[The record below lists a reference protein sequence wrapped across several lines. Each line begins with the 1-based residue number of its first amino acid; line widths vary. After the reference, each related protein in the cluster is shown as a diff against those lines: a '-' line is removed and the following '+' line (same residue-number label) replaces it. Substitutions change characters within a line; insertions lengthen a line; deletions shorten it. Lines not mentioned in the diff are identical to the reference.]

1 MILSEKGSGML
12 RLGLMMI
19 ILTGILVA
27 LGYVVGLLFG
37 SPELFTLGAFV
48 LAIVF
53 NAVSYFA
60 SDKIVISMTKAKVV
74 SEAEQPTLHRIVSSL
89 ALSAGL
95 PKPRVAIVESPVPN
109 AFATGRGPSNSVV
122 AVTSGLMRAINEDEL
137 EGVLSHEISH
147 IKHRDVL
154 VGTVAATIAGAISY
168 LALVGRFGAYSSNSR
183 NSSAAGLALVLS
195 FLAPLA
201 AFLVQTAVS
210 RGREYEADSEG
221 ATLSKKPLSLA
232 SALEKIE
239 RVARSGAQIRTNPST
254 SPLWIINPFRADEMV
269 SLFSTHPPTAKRI
282 ERLREIAG
290 RMGSLK

>member
-1 MILSEKGSGML
+1 ML
-12 RLGLMMI
+12 RLGAMMI
-19 ILTGILVA
+19 LLTGIFVI

-37 SPELFTLGAFV
+37 SPELFTLGALV
-48 LAIVF
+48 LAIIF
-53 NAVSYFA
+53 NVISFFA
-60 SDKIVISMTKAKVV
+60 SDKIVISTTKAKIV

-89 ALSAGL
+89 SLAAGL
-95 PKPRVAIVESPVPN
+95 PKPKVAIVESPVPN

-122 AVTSGLMRAINEDEL
+122 AVTSGLMRAVTEDEL

-154 VGTVAATIAGAISY
+154 VATVAATIAGAISY
-168 LALVGRFGAYSSNSR
+168 LALVGRFGAYTSDSR
-183 NSSAAGLALVLS
+183 NSNAAGLALILS

-221 ATLSKKPLSLA
+221 AALSKKPLSLA

-239 RVARSGAQIRTNPST
+239 RVARSGAQIRANPFT
-254 SPLWIINPFRADEMV
+254 SPLWIINPFRADEV
-269 SLFSTHPPTAKRI
+269 VALFSTHPPTVKRI
-282 ERLREIAG
+282 ERLKEIAG
-290 RMGSLK
+290 KMGSLK

>member
-1 MILSEKGSGML
+1 MMIL
-12 RLGLMMI
+12 
-19 ILTGILVA
+19 LTGIFVI

-37 SPELFTLGAFV
+37 SPELFTLGALV
-48 LAIVF
+48 LAIIF
-53 NAVSYFA
+53 NVISFFA
-60 SDKIVISMTKAKVV
+60 SDKIVISTTKAKIV

-89 ALSAGL
+89 SLAAGL
-95 PKPRVAIVESPVPN
+95 PKPKVAIVESPVPN

-122 AVTSGLMRAINEDEL
+122 AVTSGLMRAVTEDEL

-154 VGTVAATIAGAISY
+154 VATVAATIAGAISY
-168 LALVGRFGAYSSNSR
+168 LALVGRFGAYTSDSR
-183 NSSAAGLALVLS
+183 NSNAAGLALILS

-221 ATLSKKPLSLA
+221 AALSKKPLSLA

-239 RVARSGAQIRTNPST
+239 RVARSGAQIRANPFT
-254 SPLWIINPFRADEMV
+254 SPLWIINPFRADEV
-269 SLFSTHPPTAKRI
+269 VALFSTHPPTVKRI
-282 ERLREIAG
+282 ERLKEIAG
-290 RMGSLK
+290 KMGSLK

>member
-1 MILSEKGSGML
+1 ML
-12 RLGLMMI
+12 RLGAMMFL
-19 ILTGILVA
+19 LTGILVA

-37 SPELFTLGAFV
+37 SPEIFTLGALA

-53 NAVSYFA
+53 NAVSFFA
-60 SDKIVISMTKAKVV
+60 SDKIVISMTKAKLV
-74 SEAEQPTLHRIVSSL
+74 SEADQPTLHRIVSSL
-89 ALSAGL
+89 ALGAGL
-95 PKPRVAIVESPVPN
+95 PKPKVAVVESPVPN

-122 AVTSGLMRAINEDEL
+122 AVTSGLMKAINEDEL

-154 VGTVAATIAGAISY
+154 VGTVAATIAGAITY
-168 LALVGRFGAYSSNSR
+168 LALVGRLGAYSGGSR
-183 NSSAAGLALVLS
+183 NSNAAGLALILS

-210 RGREYEADSEG
+210 RGREFEADSEG
-221 ATLSKKPLSLA
+221 ASLSKKPLSLA

-269 SLFSTHPPTAKRI
+269 SLFSTHPPTAKRV
-282 ERLREIAG
+282 ERLRAIAG
-290 RMGSLK
+290 TMGSLK

>member
-1 MILSEKGSGML
+1 MMIL
-12 RLGLMMI
+12 
-19 ILTGILVA
+19 LTGIFVI

-37 SPELFTLGAFV
+37 SPELFTLGALV
-48 LAIVF
+48 LAIIF
-53 NAVSYFA
+53 NVISFFA
-60 SDKIVISMTKAKVV
+60 SDKIVISTTKAKIV

-89 ALSAGL
+89 SLAAGL
-95 PKPRVAIVESPVPN
+95 PKPKVAIVESPVPN

-122 AVTSGLMRAINEDEL
+122 AVTSGLMRAVTEDEL

-154 VGTVAATIAGAISY
+154 VATVAATIAGAISY
-168 LALVGRFGAYSSNSR
+168 LALVGRFGAYTSDSR
-183 NSSAAGLALVLS
+183 NSNAAGLALILS

-221 ATLSKKPLSLA
+221 AALSKKPLSLA

-239 RVARSGAQIRTNPST
+239 RVARSGAQIRANPST
-254 SPLWIINPFRADEMV
+254 SPLWIINPFRADEV
-269 SLFSTHPPTAKRI
+269 VALFSTHPPTVKRI
-282 ERLREIAG
+282 ERLKEIAG
-290 RMGSLK
+290 KMGSLK

>member
-1 MILSEKGSGML
+1 ML
-12 RLGLMMI
+12 RLGVMMI
-19 ILTGILVA
+19 FLTGIFVA

-37 SPELFTLGAFV
+37 SPEIFTLGALA
-48 LAIVF
+48 LAIIF

-74 SEAEQPTLHRIVSSL
+74 SEAEQPALHRIVSSL
-89 ALSAGL
+89 ALGAGL
-95 PKPRVAIVESPVPN
+95 PKPRVAVVESAVPN

-122 AVTSGLMRAINEDEL
+122 AVTSGLMNAISEDEL
-137 EGVLSHEISH
+137 EGVISHEISH

-154 VGTVAATIAGAISY
+154 VSTVAATIAGAISY
-168 LALVGRFGAYSSNSR
+168 LALVGRFGVYSSDSR
-183 NSSAAGLALVLS
+183 NSNAAGVALILS

-221 ATLSKKPLSLA
+221 AALSKKPLSLA

-239 RVARSGAQIRTNPST
+239 RVARSGAQIKTNPST
-254 SPLWIINPFRADEMV
+254 SPLWIVNPFRADNMV
-269 SLFSTHPPTAKRI
+269 ALFSTHPPTAKRV

>member
-1 MILSEKGSGML
+1 ML
-12 RLGLMMI
+12 RLGVMMI
-19 ILTGILVA
+19 FLTGIFVA

-37 SPELFTLGAFV
+37 SPEIFTLGALA
-48 LAIVF
+48 LAIIF

-74 SEAEQPTLHRIVSSL
+74 SEAEQPALHRIVSSL
-89 ALSAGL
+89 ALGAGL
-95 PKPRVAIVESPVPN
+95 PKPRVAVVESAVPN

-122 AVTSGLMRAINEDEL
+122 AVTSGLMNAISEDEL
-137 EGVLSHEISH
+137 EGVISHEISH

-154 VGTVAATIAGAISY
+154 VSTVAATIAGAISY
-168 LALVGRFGAYSSNSR
+168 LALVGRFGVYSRDSR
-183 NSSAAGLALVLS
+183 NSNAAGVALILS

-221 ATLSKKPLSLA
+221 AALSKKPLSLA

-239 RVARSGAQIRTNPST
+239 RVARTGAQIKTNPST
-254 SPLWIINPFRADEMV
+254 SPLWIVNPFRADNMV
-269 SLFSTHPPTAKRI
+269 ALFSTHPPTAKRV

>member
-1 MILSEKGSGML
+1 ML
-12 RLGLMMI
+12 RLGAMMI
-19 ILTGILVA
+19 LLTGIFVI

-37 SPELFTLGAFV
+37 SPELFTLGALV
-48 LAIVF
+48 LAIIF
-53 NAVSYFA
+53 NVISFFA
-60 SDKIVISMTKAKVV
+60 SDKIVISTTKAKIV

-89 ALSAGL
+89 SLAAGL
-95 PKPRVAIVESPVPN
+95 PKPKVAIVESPVPN

-122 AVTSGLMRAINEDEL
+122 AVTSGLMRAVTEDEL

-154 VGTVAATIAGAISY
+154 VATVAATIAGAISY
-168 LALVGRFGAYSSNSR
+168 LALVGRFGAYTSDSR
-183 NSSAAGLALVLS
+183 NSNAAGLALILS

-221 ATLSKKPLSLA
+221 AALSKKPLSLA

-239 RVARSGAQIRTNPST
+239 RVARSGAQIRANPST
-254 SPLWIINPFRADEMV
+254 SPLWIINPFRADEV
-269 SLFSTHPPTAKRI
+269 VALFSTHPPTVKRI
-282 ERLREIAG
+282 ERLKEIAG
-290 RMGSLK
+290 KMGSLK

>member
-1 MILSEKGSGML
+1 ML
-12 RLGLMMI
+12 RLGIMMI

-27 LGYVVGLLFG
+27 LGYVVGYLFG
-37 SPELFTLGAFV
+37 SPEIFTLGALA
-48 LAIVF
+48 LAIIF

-60 SDKIVISMTKAKVV
+60 SDKIVISMTKAKIV
-74 SEAEQPTLHRIVSSL
+74 SEAEQPTLHRIISSL

-95 PKPRVAIVESPVPN
+95 PKPKVAVVESPVPN

-122 AVTSGLMRAINEDEL
+122 AVTSGLMKAISGDEL

-154 VGTVAATIAGAISY
+154 VSTVAATIAGAISY
-168 LALVGRFGAYSSNSR
+168 LALVGRFGAYSSGSR
-183 NSSAAGLALVLS
+183 NSNAAGVALILS

-210 RGREYEADSEG
+210 RGREFGADSEG
-221 ATLSKKPLSLA
+221 AALSKKPLSLA

-239 RVARSGAQIRTNPST
+239 RVARSGGQIKTNPST
-254 SPLWIINPFRADEMV
+254 SPLWIVNPFRADEMV
-269 SLFSTHPPTAKRI
+269 ALFSTHPPTAKRV

-290 RMGSLK
+290 KMGSLK

>member
-1 MILSEKGSGML
+1 ML

-19 ILTGILVA
+19 LLSGILVA

-37 SPELFTLGAFV
+37 SPEVFTLGALA
-48 LAIVF
+48 LAIIF

-60 SDKIVISMTKAKVV
+60 SDKIVISMTKAKLV
-74 SEAEQPTLHRIVSSL
+74 SEADQPTLHRIVSSL
-89 ALSAGL
+89 ALAAGL
-95 PKPRVAIVESPVPN
+95 PKPKVALVESPVPN

-122 AVTSGLMRAINEDEL
+122 AVTSGLMKAINEDEL

-154 VGTVAATIAGAISY
+154 VGTVAATIAGAITY
-168 LALVGRFGAYSSNSR
+168 LALVGRLGAYTSNSR
-183 NSSAAGLALVLS
+183 NSSTAGLALMLS

-201 AFLVQTAVS
+201 ALLVQTAVS
-210 RGREYEADSEG
+210 RGREYEADGEG
-221 ATLSKKPLSLA
+221 ASLSKKPLSLA

-239 RVARSGAQIRTNPST
+239 RVARSGAQIRANPST
-254 SPLWIINPFRADEMV
+254 SPLWIVNPFRADDMV
-269 SLFSTHPPTAKRI
+269 SLFSTHPPTGKRV

>member
-1 MILSEKGSGML
+1 ML
-12 RLGLMMI
+12 RLGVMMI
-19 ILTGILVA
+19 FLTGIFVT

-37 SPELFTLGAFV
+37 SPEIFTLGALA
-48 LAIVF
+48 LAIIF

-74 SEAEQPTLHRIVSSL
+74 SEAEQPALHRIVSSL
-89 ALSAGL
+89 ALGAGL
-95 PKPRVAIVESPVPN
+95 PKPRVAVVESAVPN

-122 AVTSGLMRAINEDEL
+122 AVTSGLMNAISEDEL
-137 EGVLSHEISH
+137 EGVISHEISH

-154 VGTVAATIAGAISY
+154 VSTVAATIAGAISY
-168 LALVGRFGAYSSNSR
+168 LALVGRFGVYSRDSR
-183 NSSAAGLALVLS
+183 NSNAAGVALILS

-221 ATLSKKPLSLA
+221 AALSKKPLSLA

-239 RVARSGAQIRTNPST
+239 RVARSGAQIKTNPST
-254 SPLWIINPFRADEMV
+254 SPLWIVNPFRADNMV
-269 SLFSTHPPTAKRI
+269 ALFSTHPPTAKRV